1 MEKEYIKIIEY
12 MIDRSVIKKCI
23 DENREISKED
33 VENDIQKT
41 LKINKIE
48 CKTKLDENGNRICVE
63 ERKTVH
69 EKGLWHVHVG
79 VWIMNQ
85 KGELL
90 LQQRSGAKKVN
101 PYKWTRTGGHVDSGE
116 EPIEGIQREVEEAR
130 KNKDENYTFPF
141 WKEGKFEK
149 TLDFLKS
156 KRQSI
161 KNN

>member
-1 MEKEYIKIIEY
+1 
-12 MIDRSVIKKCI
+12 
-23 DENREISKED
+23 
-33 VENDIQKT
+33 
-41 LKINKIE
+41 
-48 CKTKLDENGNRICVE
+48 
-63 ERKTVH
+63 
-69 EKGLWHVHVG
+69 
-79 VWIMNQ
+79 MNQ
-85 KGELL
+85 EGNLL